1 MLLECV
7 TNVNKLAVKVNDTQM
22 FFSLKVHSHVCIS
35 LVFTGITH
43 TILLEGQDG
52 ISRWKSAVYLAP
64 QAYSLGCLQCIC
76 QGPSEHLNYLRPV
89 LIWYFP
95 KNVTSMSSLL
105 TVPLGT
111 ICRFWAQTCKGR
123 REREK
128 DNKSDKKETPRVKR

>member
-64 QAYSLGCLQCIC
+64 QAYSLGCLQCTC
-76 QGPSEHLNYLRPV
+76 KGPSEYLNY
-89 LIWYFP
+89 
-95 KNVTSMSSLL
+95 
-105 TVPLGT
+105 
-111 ICRFWAQTCKGR
+111 
-123 REREK
+123 
-128 DNKSDKKETPRVKR
+128 